1 MHEHPSLTCI
11 EAPAQRHLHH
21 SHQRPHGSKQSCP
34 LGLHQGPALQVQG
47 NDGHEGA
54 LPAKPLQ
61 GAQRNGQHARQA
73 STHILHTET
82 HGTSTHPTYG
92 KHMARVHTSYTRKHM
107 ARVQTSI
114 HTGASPRTTTICEAR
129 N

>member
-21 SHQRPHGSKQSCP
+21 SHQWPHGSKQSCP
-34 LGLHQGPALQVQG
+34 LGLHQGPAVQVQG

-82 HGTSTHPTYG
+82 HGMGTHIQHTETHGTSTHILHTETHG
-92 KHMARVHTSYTRKHM
+92 TGTDKHTHGCLASHDYHM
-107 ARVQTSI
+107 
-114 HTGASPRTTTICEAR
+114 
-129 N
+129 